1 MVRPADDP
9 STGSPDH
16 HVHEDE
22 SAPAP
27 PLKADRARDSVFG
40 GAHRALTLGVLLSVG
55 LVALES
61 LGVATVLPG
70 IAEDLDGLG
79 SYGWGLSALMLANVI
94 GTVVAGR
101 DADRRGPLRPMAW
114 GMLTLAAG
122 CAVAGA
128 APTWPAF
135 LAGRFC
141 QGLGV
146 GAVMAMAYTVIGLA
160 YPEHLRARM
169 YALLSSAW
177 TIPSLVGPATTGT
190 LAERTTWRSVFLLI
204 TPIIAIAAALT
215 LPPLRALRR
224 SGGAETTSAALP
236 WWKRPLGS
244 AVLLTAGTGVLL
256 EALLLTDAVALVVL
270 AAVGVLTTVPALRW
284 ATPPGT
290 LSARRGLGAGVA
302 VRALLCGAYFGTEA
316 FLPLGLQESRGMSA
330 TVSGLGL
337 SAGAITWVAGSALQ
351 ARRDAGGAGRAAA
364 TAAGF
369 AVLAAGVALIAVTTL
384 SSALPS
390 WTALLGWSI
399 GGLGMG
405 VGFNAST
412 TQTLQQAPAERQGE
426 ASGALQLAQTF
437 ATAVVAGLGGA
448 AIAFGE
454 DHGSSMRTTLLGVF
468 ALTGLLAVGGM
479 LLARRLRPG
488 TADRPA

>member
-1 MVRPADDP
+1 MDRTAGDPA
-9 STGSPDH
+9 TGSPDRRTG
-16 HVHEDE
+16 VDEPGPPPPED
-22 SAPAP
+22 
-27 PLKADRARDSVFG
+27 RDAGDGVFG
-40 GAHRALTLGVLLSVG
+40 AAHRALTWGILLSVG

-61 LGVATVLPG
+61 LGVATVLPR
-70 IAEDLDGLG
+70 IAADLDGLG
-79 SYGWGLSALMLANVI
+79 AYGWGLSALMLANVI

-101 DADRRGPLRPMAW
+101 SGDQHGPLRPMGW
-114 GMLTLAAG
+114 GMLTLALG

-128 APTWPAF
+128 APTWPLF
-135 LAGRFC
+135 LVGRFC

-160 YPEHLRARM
+160 YPERLRARM

-177 TIPSLVGPATTGT
+177 TVPSLVGPATTGF

-204 TPIIAIAAALT
+204 LPIVGVAAVLT
-215 LPPLRALRR
+215 LPALRALRR
-224 SGGAETTSAALP
+224 SGGTESSVRSALP

-244 AVLLTAGTGVLL
+244 AVLLTVGTGVLL
-256 EALLLTDAVALVVL
+256 EALLLTDVAALVL
-270 AAVGVLTTVPALRW
+270 LGAVGLLVTVPALRW

-316 FLPLGLQESRGMSA
+316 FLPLGLQELRGMSA
-330 TVSGLGL
+330 TASGLGL

-351 ARRDAGGAGRAAA
+351 ARRDARGTGRVAA
-364 TAAGF
+364 TATGF
-369 AVLAAGVALIAVTTL
+369 AVLALGVALIAVTTL

-412 TQTLQQAPAERQGE
+412 TQTLQQVPAERQGE

-437 ATAVVAGLGGA
+437 ATAVIAGVGGA
-448 AIAFGE
+448 AIAFGR
-454 DHGSSMRTTLLGVF
+454 DHDSSMRATLLGVF
-468 ALTGLLAVGGM
+468 VLTGLLAVAGM
-479 LLARRLRPG
+479 LLARRLRPE
-488 TADRPA
+488 APAKPA